1 MIFQKKIEAPQ
12 RAPTPSGHVKAPR
25 YRHIIW
31 DWNGTLLDDLDYCIG
46 IMNAILRRRGLP
58 EFDRTHYHAV
68 FDFPVRDYYARLGF
82 ETAKDS
88 FEALSVEFI
97 TGYDAHRLDCALH
110 PDTRRILAA
119 VQAAGLTQSIL
130 SAYRHET
137 LVEIV
142 THFGL
147 APHFA
152 ALSGLDNIYA
162 HSKAELGRTQV
173 AKLGLPPSEIL
184 LIGDTLH
191 DLEVAR
197 EIGVDCVLIAAGHHP
212 IEKLR
217 KHHDRVLNSLAD
229 LPGVLGLK
237 LPAP

>member
-1 MIFQKKIEAPQ
+1 LPAP
-12 RAPTPSGHVKAPR
+12 H

-31 DWNGTLLDDLDYCIG
+31 DWNGTLLDDLDYCLG
-46 IMNAILRRRGLP
+46 VMNAILRPRGLP
-58 EFDRTHYHAV
+58 LLDRARYHTV

-82 ETAKDS
+82 DAAKDS

-97 TGYDAHRLDCALH
+97 RGYDANRLTCGLH
-110 PDTRRILAA
+110 PNARAQLAA

-147 APHFA
+147 LPYFTHLA
-152 ALSGLDNIYA
+152 GLDNIYA
-162 HSKAELGRTQV
+162 HSKAELGRAQV
-173 AKLGLPPSEIL
+173 AQLGLSPREIL

-191 DLEVAR
+191 DLHVAR
-197 EIGVDCVLIAAGHHP
+197 EIGVDCVLVAAGHHP
-212 IEKLR
+212 ADKLR
-217 KHHDRVLNSLAD
+217 RHHDRVLETLAELRD
-229 LPGVLGLK
+229 VPGLNLSVSK
-237 LPAP
+237 TP